1 MAIRVNTLLR
11 ELNIDLQTLDNWL
24 KALGYHDAEN
34 LSINTKIPD
43 SIVGSLKVIG
53 ESDLNFLSIIEKTA
67 RKETLENGHNIKG
80 TQRTNNHL
88 FEAFADTPIKYS
100 NKPCFWMDDLMVLS
114 SATKA
119 CRVNLGEFSQD
130 EHIPLYSVLIG
141 INGIGKS
148 TLMKDI
154 VDFFIDLRSYLNKS
168 DTKPSLSKMG
178 RLIGV

>member
-1 MAIRVNTLLR
+1 
-11 ELNIDLQTLDNWL
+11 
-24 KALGYHDAEN
+24 
-34 LSINTKIPD
+34 
-43 SIVGSLKVIG
+43 
-53 ESDLNFLSIIEKTA
+53 
-67 RKETLENGHNIKG
+67 
-80 TQRTNNHL
+80 
-88 FEAFADTPIKYS
+88 
-100 NKPCFWMDDLMVLS
+100 MVLS

-168 DTKPSLSKMG
+168 DTKPSLSKKG
-178 RLIGV
+178 RLRGVRYHIDGAECEVIRLEKTFLAKIDGIIRDLKDLRIPSVVACHFGAFEKFPTQKVNRVSSSLCQF